1 MTLQHIQD
9 SNSHSEEPALEARPA
24 DVVEAESYRWTLWQ
38 SQCCRHQLWRI
49 A

>member
-24 DVVEAESYRWTLWQ
+24 DVVEAESYRSGRFGKVSAVGTNYG
-38 SQCCRHQLWRI
+38 
-49 A
+49 